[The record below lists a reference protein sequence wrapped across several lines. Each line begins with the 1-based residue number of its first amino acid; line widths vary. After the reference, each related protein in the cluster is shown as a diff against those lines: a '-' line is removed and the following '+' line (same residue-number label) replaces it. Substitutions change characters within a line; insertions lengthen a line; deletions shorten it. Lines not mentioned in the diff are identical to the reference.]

1 MAISSVSS
9 NSTVQTPPKVAPAE
23 STEATSGG
31 KDVKKDGDTDD
42 AAAAT
47 SASSTST
54 VINSL
59 GQQIGGNLN
68 VTA

>member
-9 NSTVQTPPKVAPAE
+9 NSPAQTPHKAAPSE
-23 STEATSGG
+23 STEATNGG
-31 KDVKKDGDTDD
+31 KDVKKDGDADD
-42 AAAAT
+42 AGAIN
-47 SASSTST
+47 ASIPSS
-54 VINSL
+54 VVNSL